1 MQNRP
6 HAPRTGDEHGFTL
19 VELLVVIL
27 IIGILA
33 AIAIPAFLSQ
43 RQKGQDSD
51 AKSNA
56 RNLVSQLE
64 ACFTEDETFVGCGA
78 LLQAKPL
85 GIDWGAG
92 PGQVRITGEEPYGY
106 EIVATSEAE
115 TGGVRHT
122 FTITHNI
129 GGAFALDC
137 APAGEGGCPN
147 DGTW

>member
-1 MQNRP
+1 MHTER
-6 HAPRTGDEHGFTL
+6 HSSEAGFTL

-43 RQKGQDSD
+43 RQKGQDSE

-85 GIDWGAG
+85 GIQWGSGAG
-92 PGQVRITGEEPYGY
+92 QVEITDEQRYGY

-115 TGGVRHT
+115 TGGALHT

-129 GGAFALDC
+129 GGAYGRDC
-137 APAGEGGCPN
+137 TPAGEGGCPV